1 MVELVDSYFPEWAN
15 LYHSLPFNIQ
25 RLDMIRYM
33 ILYCHGGVYVDLDI
47 ECFKSID
54 PLVENKSFFL
64 GMEPPE
70 HWVCFNGS
78 KQRVVGN
85 AFMGSSNNHKGW
97 LRILSDI
104 DFTVKNRIYRDDIVL
119 NTTGPYMLS
128 RLINQLRDEYGAS
141 TLSSYL
147 VSPVCKEDFQNYR
160 KGVCSDLFYG
170 KIKNAFC
177 AHYFFGAWDKKLSV
191 YKKNDNT
198 DGTESFI

>member
-97 LRILSDI
+97 LRILAIVQARGMSNRPAENI
-104 DFTVKNRIYRDDIVL
+104 PNMRTFIKAWAKNK
-119 NTTGPYMLS
+119 G
-128 RLINQLRDEYGAS
+128 LRYA
-141 TLSSYL
+141 
-147 VSPVCKEDFQNYR
+147 
-160 KGVCSDLFYG
+160 
-170 KIKNAFC
+170 A
-177 AHYFFGAWDKKLSV
+177 
-191 YKKNDNT
+191 
-198 DGTESFI
+198 